1 MRLRDVW
8 RTTTF
13 RLSAL
18 YGVVF
23 VLAVAALLLVVYS
36 QTAAYLNRRVDGIL
50 LAETA
55 SLSRAPARTLPGR
68 IADAVA
74 LNGGQTNIF
83 ALFSSDHQRIAG
95 NLPAWPE
102 GLRADGRS
110 MEIPPFTGFTAYA
123 RLKARLLPSGRTL
136 VVGRDVNLLRE
147 VRAIVAS
154 ALAWSGAAVMA
165 LGLGI
170 GVALSVEPL
179 RRLGEMR
186 LAAQAIAEGDF
197 KRRMPISA
205 RRDELDMVAAL
216 VNGMV
221 SQVERLM
228 GEVKASTDTIAHDLR
243 TPLTR
248 VRSQLYRLQQA
259 GGAEPFDLARL
270 AGELDEVLERFR
282 ALLRISELEARER
295 SAAFALVALAPL
307 VERVVELYAPVA
319 EDAGTAL
326 TVDIAGD
333 PRIQGDEKLL
343 FEALSNLVDNALKF
357 TPPGGRVLVA
367 ARSAPDGP
375 RLLVEDNGPGV
386 DPDEREAITGRF
398 HRGARTRMQ
407 PGSGLG
413 LSIVAAIVT
422 LHGLRLE
429 FEDAGPGLRA
439 MIRSAPTSRV

>member
-23 VLAVAALLLVVYS
+23 VLAVAGLLLVVYA

-50 LAETA
+50 IAETA
-55 SLSRAPARTLPGR
+55 SLSKAPAAVLPGR

-83 ALFSSDHQRIAG
+83 ALFSSDHRRIAG
-95 NLPAWPE
+95 NLAAWPE

-110 MEIPPFTGFTAYA
+110 VEISPSPGFAAYA
-123 RLKARLLPSGRTL
+123 RLKARALPSDETL

-282 ALLRISELEARER
+282 ALLRISELEVRER
-295 SAAFALVALAPL
+295 SAAFAPVVLASL

-326 TVDIAGD
+326 TTDAVGD

-357 TPPGGRVLVA
+357 TPAGGRVLVA
-367 ARSAPDGP
+367 ARATPDGP
-375 RLLVEDNGPGV
+375 RLSVEDNGPGV

-439 MIRSAPTSRV
+439 VIRSGP